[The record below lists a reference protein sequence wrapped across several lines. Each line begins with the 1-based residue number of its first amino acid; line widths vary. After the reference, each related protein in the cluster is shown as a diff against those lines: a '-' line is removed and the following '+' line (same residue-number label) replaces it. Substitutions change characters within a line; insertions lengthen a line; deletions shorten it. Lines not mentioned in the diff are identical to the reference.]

1 MWTLF
6 IAATLIITFF
16 VLPYLVISAQ
26 KAERTAL
33 IALAK
38 AERALQKAKSEEEAM
53 EVKHARMQRMSQK

>member
-6 IAATLIITFF
+6 IAATLIIAFF

-38 AERALQKAKSEEEAM
+38 AERALQKAMEEE
-53 EVKHARMQRMSQK
+53 EVKHATMQRMSQK